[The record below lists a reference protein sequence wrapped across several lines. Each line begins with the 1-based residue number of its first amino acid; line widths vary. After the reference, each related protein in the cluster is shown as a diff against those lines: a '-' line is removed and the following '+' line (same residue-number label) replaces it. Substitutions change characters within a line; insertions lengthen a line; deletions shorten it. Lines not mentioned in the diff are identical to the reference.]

1 MAHWGRIATHNIYKL
16 MVYCRLEAAISAQ
29 PIQTE
34 LLLGAEHVMKKG
46 YKDSFSETKSDKF
59 VKPMN
64 TGH

>member
-1 MAHWGRIATHNIYKL
+1 